1 MVDLIITGV
10 VAALMIAICCAYLK
24 YEAIKEKKS
33 LIGIL
38 PKGIKQTLFGTG
50 MILSTILIF
59 MVLFFLYDSSWVFAV
74 KRIVLFTALWPIAFI
89 DYRKH
94 IIPNKLLCFLL
105 IVRLVIA
112 IAEMICDFKSAK
124 SELLSCLI
132 AGAGIAIILCIMR
145 LIVKEGIG
153 FGDIKLF
160 AVMGLFLGVRG
171 SIPSIFM
178 SFVISFFVSVYML
191 ISKRKSRKDQIAFAP
206 SILVGTMLSIIF
218 LGA

>member
-1 MVDLIITGV
+1 
-10 VAALMIAICCAYLK
+10 
-24 YEAIKEKKS
+24 
-33 LIGIL
+33 
-38 PKGIKQTLFGTG
+38 
-50 MILSTILIF
+50 MILSTILVF
-59 MVLFFLYDSSWVFAV
+59 VVLFFLYDSSWVFAV

-105 IVRLVIA
+105 IVRLAIA

-124 SELLSCLI
+124 GELLSCLI
-132 AGAGIAIILCIMR
+132 AGAGIAILLCIMR

-160 AVMGLFLGVRG
+160 AVMGLFFGVRG